1 MKMTTRSD
9 IVCPKCGTTFDI
21 ETEGLFGGI
30 FKQMLLH
37 SILDRAKEGNATVTC
52 GNCKHEFEAN
62 PK

>member
-30 FKQMLLH
+30 FKQMLMH
-37 SILDRAKEGNATVTC
+37 SILKQAKVGDAIVTC
-52 GNCKHEFEAN
+52 SNCKHEFKAN
-62 PK
+62 SK